1 MELSRQTHPT
11 VYEILVGD
19 WRLMPEDLRERPR
32 GLHARMAR
40 AFDRHRKR
48 VEAQRA
54 LWIIFDNHPDRGL
67 EPSTTLAGL
76 TIGPEADGEPV
87 LHLTLDNGRRV
98 KVVIMSD
105 RDKGVS
111 YAIGYQG
118 YQKADEWLWTSEFTA
133 GELQA
138 RTRKSTNLVSKL
150 KAKPL

>member
-19 WRLMPEDLRERPR
+19 WRLIPEDLRERSC
-32 GLHARMAR
+32 GLHARMAY

-67 EPSTTLAGL
+67 EPSTTLVGL
-76 TIGPEADGEPV
+76 TIGPEADGHPV
-87 LHLTLDNGRRV
+87 LHLRLENGRRI
-98 KVVIMSD
+98 KVVITRD
-105 RDKGVS
+105 REKGVI
-111 YAIGYQG
+111 YAIGHLG
-118 YQKADEWLWTSEFTA
+118 CQKAGEWLWTSEFTA

-138 RTRKSTNLVSKL
+138 RTRRTTSLVSKL
-150 KAKPL
+150 KATPL